1 MIGTFNDIIETAKQE
16 AAEKRVIAP
25 WVTREHIDILSVAAE
40 ANLIVPIMIGK
51 GQDIEDTVKQTPL
64 ASLNYEILDEKDS
77 VRAFTRAMQ
86 LITEHDADILMQGGL
101 SQKEFIDSVLNGDKG
116 LLTSKLASFVSIFQ
130 LLKRDKLILATDTFI
145 NNEPTLPEKQVILE
159 NALVLAGM
167 LEMESPKVAA
177 LASIEQVNPAIPSTL
192 DAAILSKMSQRR
204 QFGDVVVEGPLDI
217 DCALDKNAAERK
229 GLSSGVTG
237 NVDIYLTPDIDV
249 GYLLAQLLVFIGKM
263 QMIGTVMGTSVPLIV
278 DLPFVSRDNKVVEIA
293 LAALIHQRGARHE

>member
-1 MIGTFNDIIETAKQE
+1 MIGTFHDIIETARKE
-16 AAEKRVIAP
+16 GAKKRVAAP
-25 WVTREHIDILSVAAE
+25 SVTKEHIEILSEAAE

-51 GQDIEDTVKQTPL
+51 GQDIEDAVKQTPL
-64 ASLNYEILDEKDS
+64 ASLQYEILDEKDS
-77 VRAFTRAMQ
+77 LGALTRAMQ
-86 LITEHDADILMQGGL
+86 MVKEHDADILMQGGV
-101 SQKEFIDSVLNGDKG
+101 SQKAFIDSVLNGDKG
-116 LLTSKLASFVSIFQ
+116 LLTSKRASFVSIFQ

-145 NNEPTLPEKQVILE
+145 NSEPTLPEKQVILE
-159 NALVLAGM
+159 NALVLAGI

-192 DAAILSKMSQRR
+192 DAAILSKMSQRG

-229 GLSSGVTG
+229 GLSSVVTG

-278 DLPFVSRDNKVVEIA
+278 NLPFVSRDNKVAEIA

>member
-1 MIGTFNDIIETAKQE
+1 MIGTFQALIETARKE
-16 AAEKRVIAP
+16 GAKKRVASP
-25 WVTREHIDILSVAAE
+25 WVTKEHIEILSEAAE
-40 ANLIVPIMIGK
+40 ANLITPIMIGT
-51 GQDIEDTVKQTPL
+51 GQDIEDAVKQTPL
-64 ASLNYEILDEKDS
+64 ASLQYEIFDEKDS
-77 VRAFTRAMQ
+77 VSALTRAMQ
-86 LITEHDADILMQGGL
+86 MVTERDADILMQGGT
-101 SQKEFIDSVLNGDKG
+101 SQKTFIDSVLNGTEG
-116 LLTSKLASFVSIFQ
+116 FLTSKLASFISIFQ

-145 NNEPTLPEKQVILE
+145 NNTPTLPEKQVILE
-159 NALVLAGM
+159 NALVLTGI

-229 GLSSGVTG
+229 GLSSIVTG

-263 QMIGTVMGTSVPLIV
+263 QMIGTVMGTSVPMIV
-278 DLPFVSRDNKVVEIA
+278 DLPFVSRDNKVAEIA
-293 LAALIHQRGARHE
+293 LAALIHQRGARHG

>member
-1 MIGTFNDIIETAKQE
+1 MIETFHDIIETARKE
-16 AAEKRVIAP
+16 GSKKRVAAP
-25 WVTREHIDILSVAAE
+25 SVTKEQIEILSDASE
-40 ANLIVPIMIGK
+40 ANLIIPIMIGK
-51 GQDIEDTVKQTPL
+51 GQDIEDAVKQTPL

-77 VRAFTRAMQ
+77 DRSLSRAM
-86 LITEHDADILMQGGL
+86 EMVKKHDADILMQGGV
-101 SQKEFIDSVLNGDKG
+101 SQKTFIDSAANGNEG
-116 LLTSKLASFVSIFQ
+116 FLISKVASFVSVFQ

-145 NNEPTLPEKQVILE
+145 NNIPSLPEKQVILE
-159 NALVLAGM
+159 NALVLAGI

-229 GLSSGVTG
+229 GLSSVVTG

-278 DLPFVSRDNKVVEIA
+278 DLPFVSRDNKVAEIA
-293 LAALIHQRGARHE
+293 LAALIHQRGTRHG